1 MKTERIAG
9 TYQLQINLA
18 GQGYDHTEGTYPTL
32 EAGLVALKNSYEV
45 NKRFTPDA
53 GEVHARV
60 ELVKIMEDEE
70 DETIA
75 GYDTERATE
84 REDRNP
90 RWDDDKCVTV
100 DQECYKWGF

>member
-1 MKTERIAG
+1 MKTERTAG

-32 EAGLVALKNSYEV
+32 EAGLAALKNSYD
-45 NKRFTPDA
+45 NNRRFCPDS
-53 GEVHARV
+53 GEVHTRV
-60 ELVKIMEDEE
+60 ELVKIVEDGE
-70 DETIA
+70 DETVA

-84 REDRNP
+84 REDRNR

-100 DQECYKWGF
+100 DHDCYKWGF